1 MEKLNNIM
9 RTIILCIL
17 TMSSIVF
24 QAQNREPEAKALLD
38 QVSAKVNSYENM
50 VLDFKY
56 VLDNSEENIHQET
69 RGDVTLVG
77 DNYLL
82 NILGITRIFDG
93 DKLITISPEDEEV
106 TISNYS
112 KEEDKS
118 ISVSE
123 MLTFY
128 ENGYNYKMD
137 IQQNI
142 RGRKIQFIKL
152 SPIDSTTEIKNIL
165 LGIDMQ
171 TKHIYKLI
179 QIDSSGTS
187 YTITVNS
194 FKTNQPI
201 SQNLFIFDEEKYINQ
216 GYYINKLE

>member
-1 MEKLNNIM
+1 MNFKAK
-9 RTIILCIL
+9 IIVSIFSLFLMI
-17 TMSSIVF
+17 SSLK
-24 QAQNREPEAKALLD
+24 AQNTKSLLSE
-38 QVSAKVNSYENM
+38 VSNKVKSYENIQI
-50 VLDFKY
+50 DFKY
-56 VLDNSEENIHQET
+56 SLENT
-69 RGDVTLVG
+69 RENVKQDTRANITLKG
-77 DNYLL
+77 DNYVL
-82 NILGITRIFDG
+82 NMLGVTRMFDG
-93 DKLITISPEDEEV
+93 KTIYTIVPEDEEV
-106 TISNYS
+106 TISDYS

-128 ENGYNYKMD
+128 EKGYNYKMD

-152 SPIDSTTEIKNIL
+152 NPIDSNTEIKNIL

-201 SQNLFIFDEEKYINQ
+201 SQNLFIFDEEKYTNQ

>member
-1 MEKLNNIM
+1 MNFKAK
-9 RTIILCIL
+9 IIVSIFSLFLMI
-17 TMSSIVF
+17 SSLK
-24 QAQNREPEAKALLD
+24 AQNTQSLLSE
-38 QVSAKVNSYENM
+38 VSNKVNSYENIQI
-50 VLDFKY
+50 DFKY
-56 VLDNSEENIHQET
+56 SLENTRENVKQDTRANITLKGENYVLNM
-69 RGDVTLVG
+69 
-77 DNYLL
+77 
-82 NILGITRIFDG
+82 LGVTRIFDG
-93 DKLITISPEDEEV
+93 KTIYTIVPEDEEV
-106 TISNYS
+106 TISDYS

>member
-1 MEKLNNIM
+1 MNSMNFKAK
-9 RTIILCIL
+9 IIVSIFSLFLMI
-17 TMSSIVF
+17 SSLK
-24 QAQNREPEAKALLD
+24 AQNTQSLLSE
-38 QVSAKVNSYENM
+38 VSNKVKSYENIQI
-50 VLDFKY
+50 DFKY
-56 VLDNSEENIHQET
+56 SLENT
-69 RGDVTLVG
+69 RENVKQDTRANITLKG
-77 DNYLL
+77 DNYVL
-82 NILGITRIFDG
+82 NMLGVTRIFDG
-93 DKLITISPEDEEV
+93 KTIYTIVPEDEEV

-179 QIDSSGTS
+179 QVDSSGTS

-201 SQNLFIFDEEKYINQ
+201 SQNLFIFDEEKYTNQ

>member
-1 MEKLNNIM
+1 MNSMNFKAK
-9 RTIILCIL
+9 IIVSIFSLFLMI
-17 TMSSIVF
+17 SSLK
-24 QAQNREPEAKALLD
+24 AQNTQSLLSE
-38 QVSAKVNSYENM
+38 VSNKVKSYENIQI
-50 VLDFKY
+50 DFKY
-56 VLDNSEENIHQET
+56 SLENT
-69 RGDVTLVG
+69 RENVKQDTRANITLKG
-77 DNYLL
+77 DNYVL
-82 NILGITRIFDG
+82 NMLGVTRIFDG
-93 DKLITISPEDEEV
+93 KTIYTIVPEDEEV
-106 TISNYS
+106 TISDYS

-152 SPIDSTTEIKNIL
+152 SPIDSNTEIKNIL

>member
-1 MEKLNNIM
+1 MNFKAK
-9 RTIILCIL
+9 IIVSIFSLFLMI
-17 TMSSIVF
+17 SSLK
-24 QAQNREPEAKALLD
+24 AQNTKSLLSE
-38 QVSAKVNSYENM
+38 VSNKVKSYENIQI
-50 VLDFKY
+50 DFKY
-56 VLDNSEENIHQET
+56 SLENT
-69 RGDVTLVG
+69 RENVKQDTRANITLKG
-77 DNYLL
+77 DNYVL
-82 NILGITRIFDG
+82 NMLGVTRIFDG
-93 DKLITISPEDEEV
+93 KTIYTIVPEDEEV
-106 TISNYS
+106 TISDYS

-128 ENGYNYKMD
+128 EKGYNYKMD

-152 SPIDSTTEIKNIL
+152 SPIDSNTEIKNIL

-179 QIDSSGTS
+179 QVDSSGTS

>member
-1 MEKLNNIM
+1 MNSKNFKTKIVVSIFSLFLTISNLKAQSIQSLLN
-9 RTIILCIL
+9 
-17 TMSSIVF
+17 
-24 QAQNREPEAKALLD
+24 E
-38 QVSAKVNSYENM
+38 VSNKVKSYENIQI
-50 VLDFKY
+50 DFKY
-56 VLDNSEENIHQET
+56 SLENT
-69 RGDVTLVG
+69 RENVKQDTRANITLKG
-77 DNYLL
+77 DNYVL
-82 NILGITRIFDG
+82 NMLGVTRIFDG
-93 DKLITISPEDEEV
+93 KTIYTIVPEDEEV

-179 QIDSSGTS
+179 QIDSAGTS

>member
-1 MEKLNNIM
+1 MNFKTKIVVSIFSLFI
-9 RTIILCIL
+9 TI
-17 TMSSIVF
+17 SSLK
-24 QAQNREPEAKALLD
+24 AQNIQSLLSE
-38 QVSAKVNSYENM
+38 VSNKVKSYENIQI
-50 VLDFKY
+50 DFKY
-56 VLDNSEENIHQET
+56 SLENT
-69 RGDVTLVG
+69 RENVKQDTRANITLKG
-77 DNYLL
+77 DNYVL
-82 NILGITRIFDG
+82 NMLGVTRIFDG
-93 DKLITISPEDEEV
+93 KTIYTIVPEDEEV

-112 KEEDKS
+112 KEDDKS

-179 QIDSSGTS
+179 QIDSSGTN

-201 SQNLFIFDEEKYINQ
+201 SQNSFIFDEEKYINQ

>member
-1 MEKLNNIM
+1 MNFKTKIVVSIFSLFLTISNLKAQSIQSLLN
-9 RTIILCIL
+9 
-17 TMSSIVF
+17 
-24 QAQNREPEAKALLD
+24 E
-38 QVSAKVNSYENM
+38 VSNKVKSYENIQI
-50 VLDFKY
+50 DFKY
-56 VLDNSEENIHQET
+56 SLENT
-69 RGDVTLVG
+69 RENVKQDTRANITLKG
-77 DNYLL
+77 DNYVL
-82 NILGITRIFDG
+82 NMLGVTRIFDG
-93 DKLITISPEDEEV
+93 KTIYTIVPEDEEV

-152 SPIDSTTEIKNIL
+152 SPIDSNTEIKNIL

-179 QIDSSGTS
+179 QIDSSGTN

-201 SQNLFIFDEEKYINQ
+201 SQNLFIFDEEKYVNQ

>member
-1 MEKLNNIM
+1 MNSKNFKTKIVVSIFSLFLTISSLKAKNIQ
-9 RTIILCIL
+9 
-17 TMSSIVF
+17 S
-24 QAQNREPEAKALLD
+24 LLSE
-38 QVSAKVNSYENM
+38 VSNKVKSYENIQI
-50 VLDFKY
+50 DFKY
-56 VLDNSEENIHQET
+56 SLENT
-69 RGDVTLVG
+69 RENVKQDTRANITLKG
-77 DNYLL
+77 DNYVL
-82 NILGITRIFDG
+82 NMLGVTRIFDG
-93 DKLITISPEDEEV
+93 KTIYTIVPEDEEV

-112 KEEDKS
+112 KEDDKS

-201 SQNLFIFDEEKYINQ
+201 SQNLFIFDKEKYINQ

>member
-1 MEKLNNIM
+1 MNSKNFKTKIVVSIFSLFL
-9 RTIILCIL
+9 TI
-17 TMSSIVF
+17 SSLK
-24 QAQNREPEAKALLD
+24 AQNIQSLLSE
-38 QVSAKVNSYENM
+38 VSNKVKSYENIQI
-50 VLDFKY
+50 DFKY
-56 VLDNSEENIHQET
+56 SLENT
-69 RGDVTLVG
+69 RENVKQDTRANITLKG
-77 DNYLL
+77 DNYVL
-82 NILGITRIFDG
+82 NMLGVTRIFDG
-93 DKLITISPEDEEV
+93 KTIYTIVPEDEEV

-112 KEEDKS
+112 KEDDKS

>member
-1 MEKLNNIM
+1 MNSMNFKAK
-9 RTIILCIL
+9 IIVSIFSLFLMI
-17 TMSSIVF
+17 SSLK
-24 QAQNREPEAKALLD
+24 AQNTQSLLSE
-38 QVSAKVNSYENM
+38 VSNKVKSYENIQI
-50 VLDFKY
+50 DFKY
-56 VLDNSEENIHQET
+56 SLANTRENVKQDTKANI
-69 RGDVTLVG
+69 TLKG
-77 DNYLL
+77 DNYVL
-82 NILGITRIFDG
+82 NMLGVTRIFDG
-93 DKLITISPEDEEV
+93 KTIYTIVPEDEEV
-106 TISNYS
+106 TISDYS
-112 KEEDKS
+112 KEEDKR

-128 ENGYNYKMD
+128 EKGYNYKMD

-152 SPIDSTTEIKNIL
+152 NPIDSNIEIKNIL

-179 QIDSSGTS
+179 QVDSSGTS

-201 SQNLFIFDEEKYINQ
+201 SQNLFIFDEEKYTNQ

>member
-1 MEKLNNIM
+1 MKSMNFKTKIVVSIFSILL
-9 RTIILCIL
+9 TI
-17 TMSSIVF
+17 SSLK
-24 QAQNREPEAKALLD
+24 AQNVQSLLSE
-38 QVSAKVNSYENM
+38 VSNKVKNYENIQI
-50 VLDFKY
+50 DFKY
-56 VLDNSEENIHQET
+56 SLENT
-69 RGDVTLVG
+69 RENVKQDTKANITLKG
-77 DNYLL
+77 DNYVL
-82 NILGITRIFDG
+82 NMLGVTRMFDG
-93 DKLITISPEDEEV
+93 KTIYTIVPEDEEV
-106 TISNYS
+106 TISDFS

-118 ISVSE
+118 ISVSD

-152 SPIDSTTEIKNIL
+152 SPIDSNTEIKNIL

>member
-1 MEKLNNIM
+1 MNFKTKIVVSIFSLFLTISNLKAQSIQSLLN
-9 RTIILCIL
+9 
-17 TMSSIVF
+17 
-24 QAQNREPEAKALLD
+24 E
-38 QVSAKVNSYENM
+38 VSNKVKSYENIQI
-50 VLDFKY
+50 DFKY
-56 VLDNSEENIHQET
+56 SLENT
-69 RGDVTLVG
+69 RENVKQDTRANITLKG
-77 DNYLL
+77 DNYVL
-82 NILGITRIFDG
+82 NMLGVTRIFDG
-93 DKLITISPEDEEV
+93 KTIYTIVPEDEEV
-106 TISNYS
+106 TISDYS

-128 ENGYNYKMD
+128 EKGYNYKMD

-152 SPIDSTTEIKNIL
+152 SPIDSNTEIKNIL

-179 QIDSSGTS
+179 QIDSSGTN

-201 SQNLFIFDEEKYINQ
+201 SQNLFIFDEEKYTNQ

>member
-1 MEKLNNIM
+1 MNFKAK
-9 RTIILCIL
+9 IIV
-17 TMSSIVF
+17 SIF
-24 QAQNREPEAKALLD
+24 SLFLMISNLKAQNTKSLLSE
-38 QVSAKVNSYENM
+38 VSNKVKSYENIQI
-50 VLDFKY
+50 DFKY
-56 VLDNSEENIHQET
+56 SLENT
-69 RGDVTLVG
+69 RENVKQDTKANITLKG
-77 DNYLL
+77 DNYVL
-82 NILGITRIFDG
+82 NMLGVTRIFDG
-93 DKLITISPEDEEV
+93 KTIYTIVPEDEEV
-106 TISNYS
+106 TISDYS

-128 ENGYNYKMD
+128 EKGYNYKMD

-152 SPIDSTTEIKNIL
+152 NPIDSNTEIKNIL

-201 SQNLFIFDEEKYINQ
+201 SQNLFIFDEEKYTNQ

>member
-1 MEKLNNIM
+1 MNSMNFKAK
-9 RTIILCIL
+9 IIVSIFSLFLMI
-17 TMSSIVF
+17 SSF
-24 QAQNREPEAKALLD
+24 KAQNTQSLLSE
-38 QVSAKVNSYENM
+38 VSNKVKSYENIQI
-50 VLDFKY
+50 DFKY
-56 VLDNSEENIHQET
+56 SLENT
-69 RGDVTLVG
+69 RENVKQDTRANITLKG
-77 DNYLL
+77 DNYVL
-82 NILGITRIFDG
+82 NMLGVTRIFDG
-93 DKLITISPEDEEV
+93 KTIYTIVPEDEEV

-201 SQNLFIFDEEKYINQ
+201 SQNLFIFDEEKYTNQ

>member
-1 MEKLNNIM
+1 MNSMNFKVK
-9 RTIILCIL
+9 IIVSIFSLFL
-17 TMSSIVF
+17 MLSSLK
-24 QAQNREPEAKALLD
+24 AQNTQSLLSE
-38 QVSAKVNSYENM
+38 VSNKVKSYENIQI
-50 VLDFKY
+50 DFKY
-56 VLDNSEENIHQET
+56 SLENT
-69 RGDVTLVG
+69 RENVKQDTKANITLKG
-77 DNYLL
+77 DNYVL
-82 NILGITRIFDG
+82 NMLGVTRIFDG
-93 DKLITISPEDEEV
+93 KTIYTIVPEDEEV
-106 TISNYS
+106 TISDYS

-128 ENGYNYKMD
+128 EKGYNYKMD

-152 SPIDSTTEIKNIL
+152 NPIDSNTEIKNIL

-179 QIDSSGTS
+179 QVDSSGTS

-201 SQNLFIFDEEKYINQ
+201 SQNLFIFDEEKYTNQ

>member
-1 MEKLNNIM
+1 MNSMNFKTKIVVSIFSLFL
-9 RTIILCIL
+9 TI
-17 TMSSIVF
+17 SSLK
-24 QAQNREPEAKALLD
+24 AQNIQSLLSE
-38 QVSAKVNSYENM
+38 VSNKVKSYENIQI
-50 VLDFKY
+50 DFKY
-56 VLDNSEENIHQET
+56 SLENT
-69 RGDVTLVG
+69 RENVKQDTRANITLKG
-77 DNYLL
+77 DNYVL
-82 NILGITRIFDG
+82 NMLGVTRIFDG
-93 DKLITISPEDEEV
+93 KTIYTIVPEDEEV

-112 KEEDKS
+112 KEDDKS

-201 SQNLFIFDEEKYINQ
+201 SQNLFIFDKEKYINQ

>member
-1 MEKLNNIM
+1 MKSMNFKTKIVVSVLSILL
-9 RTIILCIL
+9 TI
-17 TMSSIVF
+17 SSLKS
-24 QAQNREPEAKALLD
+24 QNVQSLLSE
-38 QVSAKVNSYENM
+38 VSNKVKNYENIQI
-50 VLDFKY
+50 DFKY
-56 VLDNSEENIHQET
+56 SLENT
-69 RGDVTLVG
+69 RENVKQDTKANITLKG
-77 DNYLL
+77 DNYVL
-82 NILGITRIFDG
+82 NMLGVTRIFDG
-93 DKLITISPEDEEV
+93 KTTYTIVPEDEEV
-106 TISNYS
+106 TISDYS

-118 ISVSE
+118 ISVSD
-123 MLTFY
+123 MLRFY
-128 ENGYNYKMD
+128 ENGYNYKID

-152 SPIDSTTEIKNIL
+152 SPIDSNTEIKNIL

-194 FKTNQPI
+194 FKTNQSI
-201 SQNLFIFDEEKYINQ
+201 SQNLFIFDEEKYTNQ

>member
-1 MEKLNNIM
+1 MKSMNFKTKIVVSIFSILL
-9 RTIILCIL
+9 TI
-17 TMSSIVF
+17 SSLK
-24 QAQNREPEAKALLD
+24 AQNVQSLLSE
-38 QVSAKVNSYENM
+38 VSNKVKNYENIQI
-50 VLDFKY
+50 DFKY
-56 VLDNSEENIHQET
+56 SLENT
-69 RGDVTLVG
+69 RENVKQDTKANITLKG
-77 DNYLL
+77 DNYVL
-82 NILGITRIFDG
+82 NMLGVTRMFDG
-93 DKLITISPEDEEV
+93 KTIYTIVPEDEEV
-106 TISNYS
+106 TISDFS

-118 ISVSE
+118 ISVSD

-152 SPIDSTTEIKNIL
+152 SPIDSNTEIKNIL

-194 FKTNQPI
+194 FKTNQSI
-201 SQNLFIFDEEKYINQ
+201 SQNLFIFDEEKYTNQ

>member
-1 MEKLNNIM
+1 MKSMNFKTKIVVSIFSILL
-9 RTIILCIL
+9 TI
-17 TMSSIVF
+17 SSLK
-24 QAQNREPEAKALLD
+24 AQNVQLLLSE
-38 QVSAKVNSYENM
+38 VSNKVKNYENIQI
-50 VLDFKY
+50 DFKY
-56 VLDNSEENIHQET
+56 SLENT
-69 RGDVTLVG
+69 RENVKQDTKANITLKG
-77 DNYLL
+77 DNYVL
-82 NILGITRIFDG
+82 NMLGVTRMFDG
-93 DKLITISPEDEEV
+93 KTIYTIVPEDEEV
-106 TISNYS
+106 TISDYS

-118 ISVSE
+118 ISVSD

-152 SPIDSTTEIKNIL
+152 SPIDSSTEIKNIL

-194 FKTNQPI
+194 FKTNQSI
-201 SQNLFIFDEEKYINQ
+201 SQNLFIFDEEKYTSQ

>member
-1 MEKLNNIM
+1 MNFKAKIIVSIFSLFLMISSLN
-9 RTIILCIL
+9 
-17 TMSSIVF
+17 
-24 QAQNREPEAKALLD
+24 AQNTKSLLSE
-38 QVSAKVNSYENM
+38 VSNKVKSYENIQI
-50 VLDFKY
+50 DFKY
-56 VLDNSEENIHQET
+56 SLENT
-69 RGDVTLVG
+69 RENVKQDTKANITLKG
-77 DNYLL
+77 DNYVL
-82 NILGITRIFDG
+82 NMLGVTRIFDG
-93 DKLITISPEDEEV
+93 KTIYTIVPEDEEV
-106 TISNYS
+106 TISDYS

-128 ENGYNYKMD
+128 EKGYNYKMD

-152 SPIDSTTEIKNIL
+152 NPIDSNTEIKNIL

-179 QIDSSGTS
+179 QVDSSGTS

-201 SQNLFIFDEEKYINQ
+201 SQNLFIFDEEKYTNQ

>member
-1 MEKLNNIM
+1 MNFKTKIVVSIFSLFL
-9 RTIILCIL
+9 TI
-17 TMSSIVF
+17 SSLK
-24 QAQNREPEAKALLD
+24 AQNTQSLLSE
-38 QVSAKVNSYENM
+38 VSNKVKSYENIQI
-50 VLDFKY
+50 DFKY
-56 VLDNSEENIHQET
+56 SLENT
-69 RGDVTLVG
+69 RENVKQDTRANITLKG
-77 DNYLL
+77 DNYVL
-82 NILGITRIFDG
+82 NMLGVTRIFDG
-93 DKLITISPEDEEV
+93 KTIYTIVPEDEEV

-201 SQNLFIFDEEKYINQ
+201 SQNLFIFDKEKYINQ

>member
-1 MEKLNNIM
+1 MNSMNFKAK
-9 RTIILCIL
+9 IIV
-17 TMSSIVF
+17 SIF
-24 QAQNREPEAKALLD
+24 SLFLMISNLKAQNTKSLLSE
-38 QVSAKVNSYENM
+38 VSNKVKSYENIQI
-50 VLDFKY
+50 DFKY
-56 VLDNSEENIHQET
+56 SLENT
-69 RGDVTLVG
+69 RENVKQDTRANITLKG
-77 DNYLL
+77 DNYVL
-82 NILGITRIFDG
+82 NMLGVTRIFDG
-93 DKLITISPEDEEV
+93 KTIYTIVPEDEEV
-106 TISNYS
+106 TISDYS

-128 ENGYNYKMD
+128 EKGYNYKMD

-152 SPIDSTTEIKNIL
+152 NPIDSNTEIKNIL

-179 QIDSSGTS
+179 QVDSSGTS

-201 SQNLFIFDEEKYINQ
+201 SQNLFIFDEEKYTNQ

>member
-1 MEKLNNIM
+1 MNFKTKIVVSIFSLFLTISNLKAQSIQSLLN
-9 RTIILCIL
+9 
-17 TMSSIVF
+17 
-24 QAQNREPEAKALLD
+24 E
-38 QVSAKVNSYENM
+38 VSNKVKSYENIQI
-50 VLDFKY
+50 DFKY
-56 VLDNSEENIHQET
+56 SLENT
-69 RGDVTLVG
+69 RENVKQDTRANITLKG
-77 DNYLL
+77 DNYVL
-82 NILGITRIFDG
+82 NMLGVTRIFDG
-93 DKLITISPEDEEV
+93 KTIYTIVPEDEEV

-118 ISVSE
+118 ISVSD

-179 QIDSSGTS
+179 QIDSSGTN

>member
-1 MEKLNNIM
+1 MKLMNFKT
-9 RTIILCIL
+9 TIVVSIFSLLL
-17 TMSSIVF
+17 TISSLK
-24 QAQNREPEAKALLD
+24 AQNPQSLLSE
-38 QVSAKVNSYENM
+38 VSNKVKNYENIQI
-50 VLDFKY
+50 DFKY
-56 VLDNSEENIHQET
+56 SLENT
-69 RGDVTLVG
+69 RENVKQDTKANITLKG
-77 DNYLL
+77 DNYVL
-82 NILGITRIFDG
+82 NMLGVTRMFDG
-93 DKLITISPEDEEV
+93 KTIYTIVPEDEEV
-106 TISNYS
+106 TISDYS

-118 ISVSE
+118 ISVSD

-152 SPIDSTTEIKNIL
+152 SPIDSSTEIKNIL

-201 SQNLFIFDEEKYINQ
+201 SQNLFIFDEEKYTNQ

>member
-1 MEKLNNIM
+1 MKLMNFKT
-9 RTIILCIL
+9 TIVVSIFSLLL
-17 TMSSIVF
+17 TISSLK
-24 QAQNREPEAKALLD
+24 AQNPQSLLSE
-38 QVSAKVNSYENM
+38 VSNKVKNYENIQI
-50 VLDFKY
+50 DFKY
-56 VLDNSEENIHQET
+56 SLENT
-69 RGDVTLVG
+69 RENVKQDTRANIILKG
-77 DNYLL
+77 DNYVL
-82 NILGITRIFDG
+82 NMLGVTRMFDG
-93 DKLITISPEDEEV
+93 KSIYTIVPEDEEV
-106 TISNYS
+106 TISDYS

-118 ISVSE
+118 ISVSD

-137 IQQNI
+137 IKQNI

-152 SPIDSTTEIKNIL
+152 SPIDSNAEIKNIL

-194 FKTNQPI
+194 FKTNQSI
-201 SQNLFIFDEEKYINQ
+201 SQNLFIFDEEKYTNQ

>member
-1 MEKLNNIM
+1 MNSKNFKTKIVVSIFSLFL
-9 RTIILCIL
+9 TI
-17 TMSSIVF
+17 SSLK
-24 QAQNREPEAKALLD
+24 AQNIQSLLSE
-38 QVSAKVNSYENM
+38 VSNKVKSYENIQI
-50 VLDFKY
+50 DFKY
-56 VLDNSEENIHQET
+56 SLENT
-69 RGDVTLVG
+69 RENVKQDTRANITLKG
-77 DNYLL
+77 DNYVL
-82 NILGITRIFDG
+82 NMLGVTRIFDG
-93 DKLITISPEDEEV
+93 KTIYTIVPEDEEV

-201 SQNLFIFDEEKYINQ
+201 SQNLFIFDEEKYVNQ